1 MKSASTRDTRLRAV
15 HSQANEDAIICA
27 IFKVIGTTNKRFIE
41 FGCGAGNQNN
51 TISLLLQG
59 WHGVWFEPHK
69 RRCNTAKEIWKD
81 YPVDIRRRVIVPEK
95 VNLSVKDPLD
105 FLSIDIDGNDYAV
118 WKALTAKPRVVCIE
132 AVEDHDWDALAHS
145 KGYEFVTRSHNNVN
159 AFYIIQ
165 E

>member
-1 MKSASTRDTRLRAV
+1 V
-15 HSQANEDAIICA
+15 FSQSNEDSIVAA
-27 IFKVIGTTNKRFIE
+27 IFEVIGTTNKRFIE

-59 WHGVWFEPHK
+59 WHGIWFEPHK
-69 RRCNTAKEIWKD
+69 RRCN
-81 YPVDIRRRVIVPEK
+81 
-95 VNLSVKDPLD
+95 
-105 FLSIDIDGNDYAV
+105 IDGNDYAV

-159 AFYIIQ
+159 AFYILQ